1 MVPMSLLIVLATGNE
16 HKVEELR
23 QLAELHTLP
32 LTLHSAK
39 PYGGMP
45 QVDENGST
53 YEENALI
60 KAEAL
65 RPFAPPHAY
74 VLADDSGLAVDA
86 LNGAPGIHSA
96 RYAGPQADPAANN
109 RKLLTQITSIPND
122 NRKAHFT
129 CVLTLLA
136 PSYDHVHFK
145 GELHG
150 HLISDPAGNH
160 GFGYDPLFVPNGYRQ
175 TLAELP
181 PPEKNRLSH
190 RANAFSKL
198 AQFLKERLNEK

>member
-1 MVPMSLLIVLATGNE
+1 PMSLLIVLATGNE

-23 QLAELHTLP
+23 QLAELHSLS

-53 YEENALI
+53 YAENSLI

-65 RPFAPPHAY
+65 RPFVPTNAY
-74 VLADDSGLAVDA
+74 VLADDSGLSVDA
-86 LNGAPGIHSA
+86 LGGAPGIHSA
-96 RYAGPQADPAANN
+96 RYAGPQSDAAANN
-109 RKLLTQITSIPND
+109 RKLLEQLSRIPAD
-122 NRKAHFT
+122 RRQAHFT

-136 PSYDHVHFK
+136 PSYEHVHFK

-150 HLISDPAGNH
+150 HLI
-160 GFGYDPLFVPNGYRQ
+160 
-175 TLAELP
+175 
-181 PPEKNRLSH
+181 
-190 RANAFSKL
+190 AN
-198 AQFLKERLNEK
+198 